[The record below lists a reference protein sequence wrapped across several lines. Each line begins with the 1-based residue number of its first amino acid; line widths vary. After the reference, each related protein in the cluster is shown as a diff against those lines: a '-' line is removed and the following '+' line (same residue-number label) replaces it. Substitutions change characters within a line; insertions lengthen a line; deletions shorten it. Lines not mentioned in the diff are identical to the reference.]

1 MNRARKPAVFRLDDP
16 GIVVTPSEEPR
27 SIAPSPPYP
36 PPGSA
41 GVPPALA
48 ATTGRGG
55 RDARAPSGEGTAPA
69 ADVASL
75 PVAPPP
81 SRRRVPWAGL
91 FWVSAAGLV
100 LLATGLGIANLIED
114 LLNRAAWLGGI
125 GAVLAAVAVVA
136 LIAIVMREV
145 LGLARLAAID
155 TLRRRAAAV
164 LVSDDRAAGRAL
176 GRDLIALTRR
186 MPRLA
191 RARARLESHLGDI
204 IDGGDLVRLSER
216 ELMAPIDAEAR
227 RLVAAAAR
235 RVSVVTAV
243 SPRAAVD
250 MFFVL
255 ITALGLVRRLA
266 LLYGGRPGTLGL
278 IKLMRHAVSHIA
290 LTGGMAASDSV
301 IQQVIGHGLAAKLS
315 ARLGE
320 GVLNGLLTARLGLAA
335 IEATRPLPFSALR
348 RPALNDIAGS
358 LLRGSANRGA
368 HEALQDKRSP

>member
-16 GIVVTPSEEPR
+16 GIVVTPSAEPR
-27 SIAPSPPYP
+27 RPPYP

-41 GVPPALA
+41 GVPPTLA
-48 ATTGRGG
+48 AMTGKSR
-55 RDARAPSGEGTAPA
+55 RDARAPSGERDAPA
-69 ADVASL
+69 AEADAL

-81 SRRRVPWAGL
+81 PSRRRMPWAGL

-100 LLATGLGIANLIED
+100 LLATGLGIATLIED

-125 GAVLAAVAVVA
+125 GAILAAVAVVA
-136 LIAIVMREV
+136 LLAIVTREV
-145 LGLARLAAID
+145 LGLARLAAIE
-155 TLRRRAAAV
+155 TLRQRAAAV
-164 LVSDDRAAGRAL
+164 LVSDDRAAGSAL
-176 GRDLIALTRR
+176 GRDLIALTKR
-186 MPRLA
+186 MPHLA

-290 LTGGMAASDSV
+290 VTGGMAASDSL

-335 IEATRPLPFSALR
+335 IEATRPLPFAALR
-348 RPALNDIAGS
+348 QPALGDIAGS
-358 LLRGSANRGA
+358 LLRGSENRGN
-368 HEALQDKRSP
+368 EGALEDKRSS

>member
-16 GIVVTPSEEPR
+16 GIVVTPSEESRRIAPPR
-27 SIAPSPPYP
+27 PSPPQH
-36 PPGSA
+36 
-41 GVPPALA
+41 
-48 ATTGRGG
+48 TGEERVG
-55 RDARAPSGEGTAPA
+55 AAPA
-69 ADVASL
+69 GEADHL
-75 PVAPPP
+75 PLAPPP
-81 SRRRVPWAGL
+81 RRRLPWAGM
-91 FWVSAAGLV
+91 FWVSTAGLL
-100 LLATGLGIANLIED
+100 LLATGLGIANLIEQ

-125 GAVLAAVAVVA
+125 GAALAAVAVVA
-136 LIAIVMREV
+136 LLAIVTREA

-155 TLRRRAAAV
+155 ALRQRAATI
-164 LVSDDRAAGRAL
+164 LMSDNRAAGRAL

-227 RLVAAAAR
+227 RLVAAAAK

-250 MFFVL
+250 MLFVFL
-255 ITALGLVRRLA
+255 TALGLVRRLA

-278 IKLMRHAVSHIA
+278 VKLMRHAVSHVA
-290 LTGGMAASDSV
+290 LTGGMAASDSL
-301 IQQVIGHGLAAKLS
+301 IQQMIGHGVAAKLS

-335 IEATRPLPFSALR
+335 IEATRPLPFTALR
-348 RPALNDIAGS
+348 QPALNNIAGS
-358 LLRGSANRGA
+358 LLRGSTNRGTE
-368 HEALQDKRSP
+368 EALRDQRSP